1 MWRWADMSGTR
12 GGDERKVSS
21 LRELSRPSE
30 PARDLWPQIEARISE
45 ERSMAPGA
53 MGAQPRPVRA
63 RAVPLR
69 WLAAAAVVASVA
81 GGVWVG
87 RRLLPAAPPRGGGG
101 GRGGGGAPTALD
113 VAYVSDPRYQRDRAA
128 LMQSLQARLAAL
140 PPPARAKVMASLA
153 AIHRAKQDL
162 ENALGKDP
170 GNALLQELLVNTYQ
184 DEMRV
189 LTDVHEA
196 GAAGRGICTCGGFP
210 GWRQRYPCCVR
221 ARPPAPQAI
230 KSSSARCRRRL
241 AAWWTFPT
249 S

>member
-1 MWRWADMSGTR
+1 MSGTR

-21 LRELSRPSE
+21 VRELSPAIE
-30 PARDLWPQIEARISE
+30 PARELWPQIEARINE
-45 ERSMAPGA
+45 ERRTAPGA
-53 MGAQPRPVRA
+53 MAEQPRPVRA

-81 GGVWVG
+81 VGVWIG
-87 RRLLPAAPPRGGGG
+87 RSLLPATRPGAGVESAAAD
-101 GRGGGGAPTALD
+101 APTALD

-162 ENALGKDP
+162 ENALGMDP

-196 GAAGRGICTCGGFP
+196 GDAGRGI
-210 GWRQRYPCCVR
+210 
-221 ARPPAPQAI
+221 
-230 KSSSARCRRRL
+230 
-241 AAWWTFPT
+241 
-249 S
+249 

>member
-1 MWRWADMSGTR
+1 MSGTR

-21 LRELSRPSE
+21 LRELSPAIE
-30 PARDLWPQIEARISE
+30 PARDLWPQIEARINE
-45 ERSMAPGA
+45 ERRTAPGA
-53 MGAQPRPVRA
+53 MAAQPRPVRA

-81 GGVWVG
+81 VGVWIG
-87 RRLLPAAPPRGGGG
+87 RSLLPVARPGAGVESPTAD
-101 GRGGGGAPTALD
+101 APTALD
-113 VAYVSDPRYQRDRAA
+113 VTYVSDPRYQRDRTA

-162 ENALGKDP
+162 ENELGKDP

-189 LTDVHEA
+189 LTDVHYA
-196 GAAGRGICTCGGFP
+196 GDAGRGI
-210 GWRQRYPCCVR
+210 
-221 ARPPAPQAI
+221 
-230 KSSSARCRRRL
+230 
-241 AAWWTFPT
+241 
-249 S
+249 

>member
-1 MWRWADMSGTR
+1 MSGTR

-21 LRELSRPSE
+21 LRELSPAIE
-30 PARDLWPQIEARISE
+30 PARDLWPQIEARINE
-45 ERSMAPGA
+45 ERRTAPGA
-53 MGAQPRPVRA
+53 MAAQPRPGRA

-81 GGVWVG
+81 VGVWIG
-87 RRLLPAAPPRGGGG
+87 RSLLPAARPGAGVESPTAD
-101 GRGGGGAPTALD
+101 APTALD

-140 PPPARAKVMASLA
+140 PLPARAKVMASLA

-162 ENALGKDP
+162 ENELGKDP

-189 LTDVHEA
+189 LTDVHYA
-196 GAAGRGICTCGGFP
+196 GDAGRGI
-210 GWRQRYPCCVR
+210 
-221 ARPPAPQAI
+221 
-230 KSSSARCRRRL
+230 
-241 AAWWTFPT
+241 
-249 S
+249 

>member
-1 MWRWADMSGTR
+1 MSGTR

-21 LRELSRPSE
+21 LRELSPAIE
-30 PARDLWPQIEARISE
+30 PARDLWPRIEARINE
-45 ERSMAPGA
+45 ERRTAPGA
-53 MGAQPRPVRA
+53 MAAQPRPVRA

-81 GGVWVG
+81 VGVWIG
-87 RRLLPAAPPRGGGG
+87 RSLLPAARPGESPLNASRATPATAD
-101 GRGGGGAPTALD
+101 APTALD

-153 AIHRAKQDL
+153 AIHGAKQDL
-162 ENALGKDP
+162 QNALGKDP

-196 GAAGRGICTCGGFP
+196 GDAGRGI
-210 GWRQRYPCCVR
+210 
-221 ARPPAPQAI
+221 
-230 KSSSARCRRRL
+230 
-241 AAWWTFPT
+241 
-249 S
+249 

>member
-1 MWRWADMSGTR
+1 MSGTR

-21 LRELSRPSE
+21 LRELSPAIE
-30 PARDLWPQIEARISE
+30 PARDLWPQIEARINE
-45 ERSMAPGA
+45 ERRTAPGA
-53 MGAQPRPVRA
+53 MAAQPRPVRA

-81 GGVWVG
+81 VGVWIG
-87 RRLLPAAPPRGGGG
+87 RSLLPAARPGAGVESAAAD
-101 GRGGGGAPTALD
+101 APTALD

-196 GAAGRGICTCGGFP
+196 GDAGRGI
-210 GWRQRYPCCVR
+210 
-221 ARPPAPQAI
+221 
-230 KSSSARCRRRL
+230 
-241 AAWWTFPT
+241 
-249 S
+249 

>member
-1 MWRWADMSGTR
+1 MSGTR

-21 LRELSRPSE
+21 LRELSPAIE
-30 PARDLWPQIEARISE
+30 PARELWPQIEARINE
-45 ERSMAPGA
+45 ERRTAPGA
-53 MGAQPRPVRA
+53 MAEQPRPVRA

-69 WLAAAAVVASVA
+69 WLAAAAVVASVTV
-81 GGVWVG
+81 GVWIG
-87 RRLLPAAPPRGGGG
+87 RSLLPAARPGAGVEAALSAPRATPAAGD
-101 GRGGGGAPTALD
+101 APTALD

-140 PPPARAKVMASLA
+140 PPAARAKVMASLA
-153 AIHRAKQDL
+153 AIQGAKQDL

-196 GAAGRGICTCGGFP
+196 GDAGRGI
-210 GWRQRYPCCVR
+210 
-221 ARPPAPQAI
+221 
-230 KSSSARCRRRL
+230 
-241 AAWWTFPT
+241 
-249 S
+249 